1 MTVIIGVLITLF
13 ALIHSHLMLI
23 EEKTLQTSIFFEPI
37 KATALNIFPD
47 LLDTVMSEKSKLH

>member
-1 MTVIIGVLITLF
+1 
-13 ALIHSHLMLI
+13 MLI

-47 LLDTVMSEKSKLH
+47 LLETIMSEKSKL